1 MGIIMYIVVFIYGM
15 MVMCLVM
22 EEKISCI
29 VEVMIFSVCFF
40 QLMLGKIVGVG
51 VVGLMQVVIWVI
63 LILIIILVSSLFFG
77 IDFSV

>member
-1 MGIIMYIVVFIYGM
+1 MIDICIELELEFIDDESVDVSKFIGVIVVGIGGIMGIIMYIVVFIYGM

-40 QLMLGKIVGVG
+40 
-51 VVGLMQVVIWVI
+51 
-63 LILIIILVSSLFFG
+63 
-77 IDFSV
+77 